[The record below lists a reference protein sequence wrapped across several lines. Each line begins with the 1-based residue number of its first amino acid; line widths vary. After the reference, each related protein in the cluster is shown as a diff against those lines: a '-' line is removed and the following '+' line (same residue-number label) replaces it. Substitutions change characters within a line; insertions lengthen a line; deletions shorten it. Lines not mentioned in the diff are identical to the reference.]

1 MSMNVPEFSSVRTK
15 SSGTFYLM
23 RFWRSSALTKGKLKR
38 KNLRLTDRGFEQLL
52 YLLGKTVSNISF
64 ECAFCQSKKNA
75 VPKQK

>member
-1 MSMNVPEFSSVRTK
+1 MYLNFRLYGPKFRYILFDAILTEFSIDERKVK
-15 SSGTFYLM
+15 
-23 RFWRSSALTKGKLKR
+23 K

-52 YLLGKTVSNISF
+52 YLWEKTVSNISF